1 MCKWPSELMRYGRVL
16 LLTSTQEKE
25 YDSGMEI
32 LPGNFLFHLKS
43 LCAKGKFYEVDLEGH
58 ACDKLKNH
66 RANP

>member
-25 YDSGMEI
+25 YDFGMEI

-43 LCAKGKFYEVDLEGH
+43 LCAKGKY
-58 ACDKLKNH
+58 
-66 RANP
+66 